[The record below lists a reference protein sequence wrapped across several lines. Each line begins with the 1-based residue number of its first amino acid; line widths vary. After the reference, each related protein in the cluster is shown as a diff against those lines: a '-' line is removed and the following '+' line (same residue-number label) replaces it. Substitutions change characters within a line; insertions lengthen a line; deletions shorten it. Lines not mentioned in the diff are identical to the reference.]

1 MEDSA
6 IIDLFFERSEQAVAE
21 LEQKYGAAVRKTAG
35 NLLRDRQDAEECA
48 NDTYLRVWN
57 SIPPQRPDFLGSF
70 ICRITRN
77 LAVSMLRAKTA
88 AKRNRELDLVLDE
101 LEACIPS
108 PFNVEA
114 DYELK
119 NLQRRSTVFSRV
131 FRTSTVFCSSGGIG
145 TPIPSVISPRKCRY
159 PKTVSPCVF
168 SASVRN
174 YGRLCKRRACL
185 HETGKSVPGDRRY

>member
-70 ICRITRN
+70 VCRITRN

-108 PFNVEA
+108 PVNVEA

-119 NLQRRSTVFSRV
+119 ELTAEINCFLSRLSYFDRFLFVRRYWYADSVGRYWYADSVGDIAAEMQIPENRV
-131 FRTSTVFCSSGGIG
+131 
-145 TPIPSVISPRKCRY
+145 
-159 PKTVSPCVF
+159 
-168 SASVRN
+168 SVRLF
-174 YGRLCKRRACL
+174 RLREKLRKTLQKEGLLA
-185 HETGKSVPGDRRY
+185 

>member
-1 MEDSA
+1 MTHMEDRA

-70 ICRITRN
+70 VCRITRN

-108 PFNVEA
+108 PVNVEA

-119 NLQRRSTVFSRV
+119 ELTEEINCFLSRLSYFDRFLFVRRYWYADSVGDIAAEMQIPENRV
-131 FRTSTVFCSSGGIG
+131 
-145 TPIPSVISPRKCRY
+145 
-159 PKTVSPCVF
+159 
-168 SASVRN
+168 SVRLF
-174 YGRLCKRRACL
+174 RLREKLRKTLQKEGLLA
-185 HETGKSVPGDRRY
+185 

>member
-21 LEQKYGAAVRKTAG
+21 LEQKYGSAVRKTAG

-70 ICRITRN
+70 VCRITRN

-108 PFNVEA
+108 P
-114 DYELK
+114 
-119 NLQRRSTVFSRV
+119 STVFSRV

>member
-1 MEDSA
+1 MTHMEDSA

-21 LEQKYGAAVRKTAG
+21 LEQKYGSAVRKTAG

-70 ICRITRN
+70 VCRITRN

-108 PFNVEA
+108 PVNVEA

-119 NLQRRSTVFSRV
+119 ELTEEINCFLLRLSYFDRFLFVRRYWYAD
-131 FRTSTVFCSSGGIG
+131 
-145 TPIPSVISPRKCRY
+145 SVAQIAKRMYISEN
-159 PKTVSPCVF
+159 TVSVTL
-168 SASVRN
+168 
-174 YGRLCKRRACL
+174 YRLRAAL
-185 HETGKSVPGDRRY
+185 REYLEERGFTV